1 MDALSILNN
10 NQENNNKSFID
21 NLFDNIIIR
30 IYPYVLFHY
39 ILLILIFIFLI
50 LIYKRLK

>member
-10 NQENNNKSFID
+10 NKEENKISFID
-21 NLFDNIIIR
+21 NLLNNINNK
-30 IYPYVLFHY
+30 IYPYVIFHY